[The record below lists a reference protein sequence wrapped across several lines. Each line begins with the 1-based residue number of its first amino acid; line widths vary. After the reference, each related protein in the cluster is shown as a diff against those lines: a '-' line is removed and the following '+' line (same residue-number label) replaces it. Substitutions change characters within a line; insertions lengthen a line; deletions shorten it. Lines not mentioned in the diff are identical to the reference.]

1 MRVKPINLRLY
12 RRFDAD
18 LIALNEHIPVNVVIE
33 ALLDAYAKGKRMR
46 IIPEKCLPFNIGNR
60 KGIHL
65 TVTVRSEESS
75 KLMAQI
81 RPGFRNQFCKS
92 ILRDALVTDPLWV
105 YFSDDQYTK
114 RENERIHGI
123 IDSEAVIVLPFGL
136 KKKEYRSLL
145 GVELE
150 RKKKEKREDY
160 ETGKKHEENKEEK
173 KVEETKT
180 EENIKKETEQFIFKP
195 KLDLSNIE
203 RWTEVE
209 DTAGK
214 EEETEPDDQDFYDAF
229 DSLFD

>member
-65 TVTVRSEESS
+65 TVTVRSEEAS

-195 KLDLSNIE
+195 KFDLSNIE

>member
-1 MRVKPINLRLY
+1 M
-12 RRFDAD
+12 
-18 LIALNEHIPVNVVIE
+18 
-33 ALLDAYAKGKRMR
+33 
-46 IIPEKCLPFNIGNR
+46 
-60 KGIHL
+60 
-65 TVTVRSEESS
+65 
-75 KLMAQI
+75 
-81 RPGFRNQFCKS
+81 
-92 ILRDALVTDPLWV
+92 
-105 YFSDDQYTK
+105 
-114 RENERIHGI
+114 
-123 IDSEAVIVLPFGL
+123 
-136 KKKEYRSLL
+136 L